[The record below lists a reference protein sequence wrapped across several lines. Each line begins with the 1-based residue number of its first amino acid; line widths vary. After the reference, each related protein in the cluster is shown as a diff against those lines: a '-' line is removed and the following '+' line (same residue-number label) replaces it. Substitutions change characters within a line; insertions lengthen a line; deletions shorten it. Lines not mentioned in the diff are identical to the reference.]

1 MATRTFD
8 SSANKMAATGHGHLT
23 AIFFFFA
30 ATLSKIV
37 DGNEYC
43 RTSRDGYVT
52 YYSCFGYCCE
62 GVWWEEECCVIIS
75 QLWYFW
81 IGLFSGAVVLLA
93 LLSLLCWRLKR
104 KSRVEVATVTDGTE
118 SDTDLRSRTSI
129 TNNRPAHFIQPPPY
143 DPKNYYNDPPPAYP
157 GSPSPPPEAYHHDPH
172 VPLSPP
178 PSGASP
184 PPPYLHPTED
194 TGQTLPGQIVQD
206 QSSEDA
212 ST

>member
-118 SDTDLRSRTSI
+118 SDTEPQLQTTDQLTSSNHLPTTRRTTI
-129 TNNRPAHFIQPPPY
+129 TILPLLIL
-143 DPKNYYNDPPPAYP
+143 DPPPLPQKLTTMILMYH
-157 GSPSPPPEAYHHDPH
+157 SPHPPRGLPH
-172 VPLSPP
+172 PRRTYTPRRIRGRPFLVR
-178 PSGASP
+178 
-184 PPPYLHPTED
+184 
-194 TGQTLPGQIVQD
+194 
-206 QSSEDA
+206 
-212 ST
+212 